1 MFFIHLIH
9 CQGFRK
15 ESTFFSTLFPFTF
28 PFTVCFQPN
37 STCKTSLIMTIYLQN
52 SINHI
57 EFLSSLKCLE
67 LIFLD
72 TLHSF
77 DLEVP
82 TLWQALST
90 FYFFLF
96 TFVDPCI
103 TQYQTLMSPKIPS
116 LILQFS
122 FYKPTLMHKIC
133 FTIWSTNISLV
144 FFPSPLYHISCV
156 LISTTF
162 IFICRP
168 ILLTVVFLFQEGF
181 SAICLP

>member
-1 MFFIHLIH
+1 
-9 CQGFRK
+9 
-15 ESTFFSTLFPFTF
+15 
-28 PFTVCFQPN
+28 
-37 STCKTSLIMTIYLQN
+37 MTIYLQN

-67 LIFLD
+67 LMFLD
-72 TLHSF
+72 TLHPF
-77 DLEVP
+77 GLEAP
-82 TLWQALST
+82 PLWQALST

-103 TQYQTLMSPKIPS
+103 AQYQTLMSPRIPS
-116 LILQFS
+116 LTLQSS
-122 FYKPTLMHKIC
+122 FYKPTLMHKMC
-133 FTIWSTNISLV
+133 FPIWPTNISLV
-144 FFPSPLYHISCV
+144 FFPSPLYHIACV

-181 SAICLP
+181 SAICPP